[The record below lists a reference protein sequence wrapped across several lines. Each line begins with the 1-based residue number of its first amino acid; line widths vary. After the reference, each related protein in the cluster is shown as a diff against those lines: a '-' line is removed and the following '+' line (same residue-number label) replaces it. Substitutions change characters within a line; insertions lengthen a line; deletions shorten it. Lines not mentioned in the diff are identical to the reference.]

1 MINEEATA
9 ETNVALKRQ
18 TNIPQPDV
26 SPKGT
31 EQLVRQIKFAIRRDT
46 GSRIHNLDVMVT
58 GTHVVLHG
66 FCSTFHTYQLAQ
78 HAAMQLVDDLEV
90 DNRIDVL

>member
-1 MINEEATA
+1 MINEEAIA
-9 ETNVALKRQ
+9 EVDVALHQPQ
-18 TNIPQPDV
+18 TPQPEAM
-26 SPKGT
+26 PRGT

-46 GSRIHNLDVMVT
+46 GSRIHNLNVMVT

-78 HAAMQLVDDLEV
+78 HAAMQLVDDLAV
-90 DNRIDVL
+90 DNRIEVL